1 MKIRY
6 AKSVFLTL
14 LYVGIVLAVYC
25 GLTKLSGNDA
35 SIDGFAITL
44 ACSSILLHFMH
55 EEDKEDEK

>member
-14 LYVGIVLAVYC
+14 LYAGSVLAVYC
-25 GLTKLSGNDA
+25 GLTKLSGNDT

-44 ACSSILLHFMH
+44 ACSSILLHFMDK
-55 EEDKEDEK
+55 EDKEEEE